1 MNEKDA
7 LCSEARQRR
16 HTAYRES
23 ELQKS
28 EESKLEKKNLESW
41 RDYTG

>member
-23 ELQKS
+23 ELQSS